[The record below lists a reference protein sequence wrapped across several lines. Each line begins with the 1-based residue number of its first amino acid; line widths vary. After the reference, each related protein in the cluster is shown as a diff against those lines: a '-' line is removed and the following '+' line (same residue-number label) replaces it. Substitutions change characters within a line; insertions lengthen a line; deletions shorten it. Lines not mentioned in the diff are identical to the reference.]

1 VIRLAMLAPIAW
13 QCWHPSPG
21 VPCRGGHKLVE
32 QAVANLAD
40 GLVQLGLD
48 ATLYATG
55 DSGI

>member
-1 VIRLAMLAPIAW
+1 
-13 QCWHPSPG
+13 
-21 VPCRGGHKLVE
+21 VE